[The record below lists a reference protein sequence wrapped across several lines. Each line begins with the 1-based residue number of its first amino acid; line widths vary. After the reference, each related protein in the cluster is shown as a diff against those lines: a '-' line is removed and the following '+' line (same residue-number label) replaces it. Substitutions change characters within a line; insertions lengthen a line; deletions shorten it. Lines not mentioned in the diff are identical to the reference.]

1 MRDQLRVG
9 KAVRRVDLGSIGARS
24 GRVMNIAK
32 VVFELETCN
41 EMRHHEKVS
50 FFRNDRFSM
59 PLSTRVIFD
68 AHDMNLQ
75 ANYRFDVA
83 DKKLT
88 RSKKPMSTRRPSRA
102 ILNGR

>member
-1 MRDQLRVG
+1 MRVG
-9 KAVRRVDLGSIGARS
+9 EEVRRVDSGSIGARWGLVS
-24 GRVMNIAK
+24 NSPK
-32 VVFELETCN
+32 LVFELDTCN

-68 AHDMNLQ
+68 AYDMNLQ

-83 DKKLT
+83 GKKLT
-88 RSKKPMSTRRPSRA
+88 GSEKPTSTMRPSRA

>member
-1 MRDQLRVG
+1 MRDQQST
-9 KAVRRVDLGSIGARS
+9 RRVMRVDSGSIGARWGLVS
-24 GRVMNIAK
+24 NLPK
-32 VVFELETCN
+32 LVFELDTCN

-68 AHDMNLQ
+68 AYDMNLQ

-83 DKKLT
+83 GKKLT
-88 RSKKPMSTRRPSRA
+88 RSEKPTSR
-102 ILNGR
+102 

>member
-1 MRDQLRVG
+1 MSG
-9 KAVRRVDLGSIGARS
+9 EVRRVDSGSIGARWGLVS
-24 GRVMNIAK
+24 NLPK
-32 VVFELETCN
+32 LVFELDTCN

-68 AHDMNLQ
+68 AYDMNLQ

-83 DKKLT
+83 GKKLT
-88 RSKKPMSTRRPSRA
+88 RSEKPTSTMRPSRA

>member
-1 MRDQLRVG
+1 MSEEVKSGDRC
-9 KAVRRVDLGSIGARS
+9 SIGAS
-24 GRVMNIAK
+24 WGLVSSIPQL
-32 VVFELETCN
+32 VFELGTCN

-68 AHDMNLQ
+68 AYDMNLQ

-83 DKKLT
+83 GKKLT
-88 RSKKPMSTRRPSRA
+88 RSEKPTSR
-102 ILNGR
+102 

>member
-1 MRDQLRVG
+1 MRDQLRVSEE
-9 KAVRRVDLGSIGARS
+9 VRRVDSGSIGARS
-24 GRVMNIAK
+24 GRVTNTAK
-32 VVFELETCN
+32 LVFELETCN

-59 PLSTRVIFD
+59 PLCTRVIFD
-68 AHDMNLQ
+68 AYNMNLQ

-83 DKKLT
+83 GKKLT
-88 RSKKPMSTRRPSRA
+88 GPEKPTSTMRPSRA